1 MFACPLIHE
10 VCIPHCCCHSWRDGF
25 PMDDCHYI
33 SEPEQADNY
42 HFLKPVFP
50 AFISAQRNRKV
61 KQQHTGTIE
70 KRKSM
75 NSETDFVISREVI
88 SPFSGLTIINKQ
100 FFLFLVARF
109 DWWVSHSWRITPLPC
124 CLHEIFF
131 MLSTDDN
138 ESHCLIVVQYIMT
151 ARRRGSIIVTQRT
164 KPSKSLHH
172 WSVLA
177 QFHSSKQMHNPG
189 MVE

>member
-1 MFACPLIHE
+1 MRCAFPTAA
-10 VCIPHCCCHSWRDGF
+10 VIPGEMAF
-25 PMDDCHYI
+25 PWTTAIIYRNQSRPTIITFSNQC
-33 SEPEQADNY
+33 SRLSFQ
-42 HFLKPVFP
+42 L
-50 AFISAQRNRKV
+50 QRNRKV